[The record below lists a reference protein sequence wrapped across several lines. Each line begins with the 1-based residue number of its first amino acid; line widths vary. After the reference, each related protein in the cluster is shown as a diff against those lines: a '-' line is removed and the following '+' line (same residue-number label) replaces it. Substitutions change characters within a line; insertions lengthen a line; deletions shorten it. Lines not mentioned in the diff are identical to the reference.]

1 MRSPASCPLVAAVTV
16 AVFSVTLATAWLE
29 GRRAAQVRLVG
40 CTKLLDADEQSV
52 FAWLDSPPSLLME
65 VKWNRGRDLPE
76 MLSCLPVEALG
87 GNILSV
93 LALDL
98 VDINV
103 VNSRVMTTDVDH
115 LSVESV
121 VRLDPRRLARAPLV
135 GARVEVFIVVVVVIV
150 SPGIRVVNHAGSG
163 AQPPEARRI
172 SLAKAT
178 AYVADVGVATVQWAP
193 TNSSTTTSLTSW
205 ADSEGAGHA

>member
-76 MLSCLPVEALG
+76 MLGCLPVEALG

-103 VNSRVMTTDVDH
+103 VNSRVMTTDVND
-115 LSVESV
+115 LSVKSV
-121 VRLDPRRLARAPLV
+121 VRLDPR
-135 GARVEVFIVVVVVIV
+135 
-150 SPGIRVVNHAGSG
+150 
-163 AQPPEARRI
+163 
-172 SLAKAT
+172 
-178 AYVADVGVATVQWAP
+178 
-193 TNSSTTTSLTSW
+193 
-205 ADSEGAGHA
+205 